1 MIIKEPNQKKNQDI
15 SFSNKDKSWRIDMLP
30 KDKAF
35 LTTRN
40 NKIESNKELDTLLFI
55 LYLQSDM
62 NINIKQFIRAT
73 MTLLSKMY
81 QGNAFNLKK
90 DFLEII
96 NNDEAYSLDD
106 TSDNYLS
113 YKDNDLNQ
121 LNILLLDNILK
132 EEQSAFNK
140 SLKNI
145 EESGDIKLKEH
156 LPDNIEEIRKKNVNP
171 EPKEKEDDNSSDD
184 ISDMVKNELNKAQK
198 KQSINIDEILDDEKL
213 LDFFSDEGDEK
224 NDKILST
231 ALKFLTSFKKTTKNK
246 IDNILE
252 LSDDEIKKMD
262 YFLENIFYISLESI
276 EALKTLKRDREI
288 VEKELNRLID
298 ETVVESEGVVV

>member
-40 NKIESNKELDTLLFI
+40 NKIESKKELDTLLFI